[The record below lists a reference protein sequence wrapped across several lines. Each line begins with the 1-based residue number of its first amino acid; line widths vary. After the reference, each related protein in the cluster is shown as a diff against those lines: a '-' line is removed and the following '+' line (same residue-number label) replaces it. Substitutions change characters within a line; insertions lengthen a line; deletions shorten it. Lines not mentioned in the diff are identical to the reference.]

1 MRVARNVARAVR
13 LAVVVALALA
23 THPSPLRRPVPWSR
37 SRAVVRR
44 RVLGGAGAP
53 VRLVLLADPC
63 RLVAQRPLLSH
74 QLLHELALLGRL
86 RSHTHTPMHTHR
98 TDSLTCRQCVAYAR
112 VRTRLY
118 IYRQGLVVL

>member
-23 THPSPLRRPVPWSR
+23 THPSARPSPSPLRRPVPWWCR
-37 SRAVVRR
+37 SRTVVRR

-74 QLLHELALLGRL
+74 QLLHELPLLGRL
-86 RSHTHTPMHTHR
+86 RSHTPR

-112 VRTRLY
+112 VRTCL
-118 IYRQGLVVL
+118 